1 MNLFN
6 PFTITLGLTAL
17 VFLGAGWLLINR
29 PPSKINHLYGY
40 RMPSSM
46 SSQERWDFAQK
57 ASGVQTIRIGWILA
71 ALAFI
76 RVIVPG
82 MGDISDVLL
91 ALGVVILA
99 CIRIMTRTEQDIS
112 ERFSADL

>member
-1 MNLFN
+1 MILFN
-6 PFTITLGLTAL
+6 PFTLTVGLTAL

-29 PPSKINHLYGY
+29 PPRKINHLYGY

-57 ASGVQTIRIGWILA
+57 ASGVQTVRIGWILL
-71 ALAFI
+71 ALAFVRLLI
-76 RVIVPG
+76 PG

-99 CIRIMTRTEQDIS
+99 CIRVMTRTEQDMKH
-112 ERFSADL
+112 RFGSDV